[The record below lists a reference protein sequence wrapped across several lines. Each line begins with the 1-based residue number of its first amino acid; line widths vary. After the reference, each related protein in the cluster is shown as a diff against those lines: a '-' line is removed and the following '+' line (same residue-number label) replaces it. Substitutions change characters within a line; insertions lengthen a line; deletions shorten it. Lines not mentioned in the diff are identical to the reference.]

1 MRSHLRRDTS
11 RMWLL
16 TSPLDNNTLVDH
28 RVLPM
33 RHLSRVALRAWLWN
47 DQLVPETFETLM
59 MALDMIMRKVR
70 LDHIIQR
77 PLAQYEHLGECLL
90 LKFGCKNFSVCL

>member
-1 MRSHLRRDTS
+1 MPGSLVASYRTF
-11 RMWLL
+11 
-16 TSPLDNNTLVDH
+16 PPAGPNNTSVNH

-33 RHLSRVALRAWLWN
+33 RHLSRVALRGWLSN
-47 DQLVPETFETLM
+47 DQLVPETLM
-59 MALDMIMRKVR
+59 MALDMNMRKVR

>member
-1 MRSHLRRDTS
+1 MRSHLRRVTS

-16 TSPLDNNTLVDH
+16 TPPFDNNISVDH

-33 RHLSRVALRAWLWN
+33 RHLSRVALHAWLWN
-47 DQLVPETFETLM
+47 DQLVPETLM
-59 MALDMIMRKVR
+59 MALDMIMRKVL

-90 LKFGCKNFSVCL
+90 LKFGCKNSSVCL